1 MFAFIYIEE
10 RLGERNILL
19 FMTKLVCHEGV
30 CIMRVCELIHAVMH
44 PSNRNPFSENFL
56 LFKVFF
62 LLN

>member
-30 CIMRVCELIHAVMH
+30 CIMRVCVCVCVSGGCVCVCH
-44 PSNRNPFSENFL
+44 
-56 LFKVFF
+56 
-62 LLN
+62 